1 MVVLL
6 SQSHAQHCVQGVYQ
20 AAGNSSRREATSG
33 ASLHTEATEEIVGEN
48 LGGARG
54 SKEGP

>member
-1 MVVLL
+1 MLNVVF
-6 SQSHAQHCVQGVYQ
+6 
-20 AAGNSSRREATSG
+20 REFTRKEVSG
-33 ASLHTEATEEIVGEN
+33 PSLHTEATEESTGEN